1 MKSCD
6 LLTGL
11 GRLQRSTSQLK
22 EKWLETKTHW
32 NDQASRDFEKD
43 FLQGLAPQITLA
55 VAAIHQYAELLEQ
68 VEKDLAD
75 PDRDRNY

>member
-11 GRLQRSTSQLK
+11 GRLKRSVARLK
-22 EKWLETKTHW
+22 EQWLETKTHW
-32 NDQASRDFEKD
+32 NDQASRDFEKN

-55 VAAIHQYAELLEQ
+55 VAAIHEYAELLEQ
-68 VEKDLAD
+68 VEKELED
-75 PDRDRNY
+75 PDREY